1 MEDIHLSG
9 FIGTV
14 ATVKDKLCSFK
25 IRFADESFVCVLE
38 YQPFF
43 FRQTNLLLDLEG
55 FDLRLTVNGV
65 TYIILIAEDRT
76 YRGA

>member
-1 MEDIHLSG
+1 M
-9 FIGTV
+9 
-14 ATVKDKLCSFK
+14 
-25 IRFADESFVCVLE
+25 RVLE